1 MTCYLE
7 LNEKSI
13 GLAAAGAAILGLSL
27 SDGLL
32 QPAGSLRAR
41 REARAAA
48 ASAAATLA
56 AASAEQPLPT
66 TAPAF
71 PEPPA
76 ATLAAASAEAP
87 LPAAAD
93 PAEPEPAPA
102 APAEPQPMDP
112 AAEDALLSLLGA

>member
-13 GLAAAGAAILGLSL
+13 GLAAAGAAMLGLSL

-48 ASAAATLA
+48 TATRVADHAAATLA
-56 AASAEQPLPT
+56 AVSAEQPLP
-66 TAPAF
+66 
-71 PEPPA
+71 A
-76 ATLAAASAEAP
+76 A
-87 LPAAAD
+87 
-93 PAEPEPAPA
+93 A
-102 APAEPQPMDP
+102 APAEPAAEPQPMAP
-112 AAEDALLSLLGA
+112 EAEDALLSLLGA